1 MDVQLARREQVHL
14 EGPEAE
20 ISPEKG
26 VGKLRAVRFFL
37 FIVIAALAV
46 HVFPPAASAAPSGL
60 DSRIAQEEAR
70 MRILE
75 KQISEHQKRARQMGE
90 REKGVLTQINS
101 LDQKKKVAEQRIRV
115 LELKL
120 KKVKNTIANLR
131 AEVKMTE
138 QELGEMMYV
147 LENRLV
153 NIYKYGGVAEFN
165 LLLSSTTAHEAMET
179 SYLLNRIAQ
188 QDQVM
193 ISEMLEKKERLIQA
207 AEKMQQQERELA
219 ANTSNLSSER
229 KTYKSEISKSNDFLG
244 KVRKERS
251 LHEQAVRE
259 LQESQKE
266 IQQTV
271 MALMRKKREEE
282 SRNKTRSVQYTY
294 LPSGGRLAWP
304 VQGRITSSF
313 GMRVHPTFK
322 TKMMHTGIDISA
334 ARGTPVRAAG
344 PGEVLYA
351 GWLRGYGQ
359 VIIID
364 HGSNLSSVYAH
375 LSSMSVRE
383 GGAVK
388 KGQTIGAVGSTGT
401 ATGAHL
407 HFEVRANGD
416 ARDPMKYLR
425 K

>member
-1 MDVQLARREQVHL
+1 M
-14 EGPEAE
+14 
-20 ISPEKG
+20 
-26 VGKLRAVRFFL
+26 GKLRAVRFFL

-207 AEKMQQQERELA
+207 AGKMQQQERELA

-229 KTYKSEISKSNDFLG
+229 KTYRREISKATISLARSG
-244 KVRKERS
+244 KERS

-266 IQQTV
+266 IQQI

-282 SRNKTRSVQYTY
+282 SRNKTRSVQY
-294 LPSGGRLAWP
+294 LSPSEAACMAAAQVDNKFVRHEGP
-304 VQGRITSSF
+304 
-313 GMRVHPTFK
+313 PDFK
-322 TKMMHTGIDISA
+322 TKMMHAQVSTSVPQGDAHVPS
-334 ARGTPVRAAG
+334 RVPERCCMR
-344 PGEVLYA
+344 
-351 GWLRGYGQ
+351 GWLEGIRPGHSQ
-359 VIIID
+359 SD
-364 HGSNLSSVYAH
+364 HGSNSVIGLRPPLKH
-375 LSSMSVRE
+375 SP
-383 GGAVK
+383 GGEAVK
-388 KGQTIGAVGSTGT
+388 KGRDHRRSVGSTGT
-401 ATGAHL
+401 SHGSPSP
-407 HFEVRANGD
+407 FREVRANGD
-416 ARDPMKYLR
+416 ARDREVSEKIVEGETDMGF
-425 K
+425 

>member
-229 KTYKSEISKSNDFLG
+229 KTYKSEISKSNDFL
-244 KVRKERS
+244 
-251 LHEQAVRE
+251 
-259 LQESQKE
+259 
-266 IQQTV
+266 
-271 MALMRKKREEE
+271 
-282 SRNKTRSVQYTY
+282 
-294 LPSGGRLAWP
+294 
-304 VQGRITSSF
+304 
-313 GMRVHPTFK
+313 
-322 TKMMHTGIDISA
+322 
-334 ARGTPVRAAG
+334 
-344 PGEVLYA
+344 
-351 GWLRGYGQ
+351 
-359 VIIID
+359 
-364 HGSNLSSVYAH
+364 
-375 LSSMSVRE
+375 
-383 GGAVK
+383 
-388 KGQTIGAVGSTGT
+388 
-401 ATGAHL
+401 
-407 HFEVRANGD
+407 
-416 ARDPMKYLR
+416 
-425 K
+425 